1 MVVPGISVHAS
12 NLDCSGV
19 PEVCVLG
26 FLGPR
31 LAAAKENGKLSL
43 NLHWESGS
51 SPFADAIRAV
61 IRGCVSCVL
70 DVSFERELYL
80 QRMQLINRKE
90 VRWRTTKFD

>member
-1 MVVPGISVHAS
+1 MPLISIAAVYPRYAS
-12 NLDCSGV
+12 WV
-19 PEVCVLG
+19 FV
-26 FLGPR
+26 GPR
-31 LAAAKENGKLSL
+31 LAGAKENGKLSL

-70 DVSFERELYL
+70 YFSFERELYL
-80 QRMQLINRKE
+80 QRMQLINWKE